1 MSRPRLHGTDGIRG
15 RVVDSVVS
23 ENSIEN
29 LVLQRELSASAMR
42 IAGKATGLV
51 LREHEVDPE
60 HPRPDGHV
68 PLVVVGWDRR
78 PRNAEL
84 VDALEQGLVESGCRV
99 QRVGEVPTPGL
110 HHCLLEADADG
121 GMMVTAS
128 HNPAS
133 DSGVKLFDRHGYK
146 SMPALEDR
154 ISEVAWDLAADA
166 SGTGNGGGDAVGQTV
181 DGIDGLRA
189 YRMVLKRRLEL
200 FEQMFDMD
208 FEERDWSDVVAPIGL
223 LLDSSG
229 GAATGWLAAGI
240 SRRGLAT
247 VEVSDREREIN
258 SECGAGGLSPTDSWS
273 HEQLVEDTHHHA
285 LVRAVAER
293 LRENDGMPPWKH
305 GELVG
310 AALDGDGDRCLL
322 LEASGGGVRV
332 VDGDRMADDI
342 LRAAHA
348 SGMSAG
354 WTLACTIETDLALP
368 ASLDRFREPV
378 NCVQT
383 AVGDRWLA
391 HALMP
396 PEEAPE
402 RLLWGGQVPA
412 RIGCE
417 DSGHLVMPA
426 PHPTKPQY
434 WSLVGDGAA
443 TLLSVL
449 CARASLAQSN
459 GPSPVGFKAGWK
471 RRVSV
476 FGTERDRWDGQNEL
490 AEEVERFVRKRLSE
504 RGELTDWHRVEVAGE
519 PALLLLEGRLDGATV
534 SVGVRNS
541 GTEAK
546 TSASI
551 RMSGETLEENIL
563 DGLTVAVST
572 LLAQRLIP

>member
-15 RVVDSVVS
+15 KVVDSVDS
-23 ENSIEN
+23 ENPIEN
-29 LVLQRELSASAMR
+29 LILQRELSASTMR

-51 LREHEVDPE
+51 IGEHEVDLNN
-60 HPRPDGHV
+60 PRPDGHV
-68 PLVVVGWDRR
+68 PLVVIGWDRR

-84 VDALEQGLVESGCRV
+84 VDALEQGLVEGGCRV
-99 QRVGEVPTPGL
+99 HRVGEVPTPGL
-110 HHCLLEADADG
+110 HHCMLEADADG

-166 SGTGNGGGDAVGQTV
+166 NDGDASGNAE

-189 YRMVLKRRLEL
+189 YRMGLKRRLEL

-208 FEERDWSDVVAPIGL
+208 FDERDWSDVVAPIGL

-229 GAATGWLAAGI
+229 GAATDWLATGI
-240 SRRGLAT
+240 SQRGLPT
-247 VEVSDREREIN
+247 VEVSDRKQEIN
-258 SECGAGGLSPTDSWS
+258 YECGAGGLSPTDSWS
-273 HEQLVEDTHHHA
+273 HEQLVEGTHHHA
-285 LVRAVAER
+285 LIRAVAER
-293 LRENDGMPPWKH
+293 LRENDGMPPWEE
-305 GELVG
+305 GQLVG

-322 LEASGGGVRV
+322 LEATGDGVRV

-348 SGMSAG
+348 SGMTDG

-368 ASLDRFREPV
+368 ASLDRFHEPV
-378 NCVQT
+378 NCIQT

-396 PEEAPE
+396 PDESPE
-402 RLLWGGQVPA
+402 RLLWGDQVPA

-426 PHPTKPQY
+426 PHPTKPQH

-449 CARASLAQSN
+449 CARASLAQSSR
-459 GPSPVGFKAGWK
+459 PTPIGFKAGWK

-476 FGTERDRWDGQNEL
+476 IGAERTRWDGQNEL
-490 AEEVERFVRKRLSE
+490 ADEVEIFVREQLSE
-504 RGELTDWHRVEVAGE
+504 RGELTDWHRVEVSGE
-519 PALLLLEGRLDGATV
+519 PALLLLEGRLDGAAV

-546 TSASI
+546 TSASMRI
-551 RMSGETLEENIL
+551 SGETPDGYSL
-563 DGLTVAVST
+563 DGLAVAVSA

>member
-15 RVVDSVVS
+15 KVVDSIHS
-23 ENSIEN
+23 ENPIEN
-29 LVLQRELSASAMR
+29 LILQRELSASVMR

-51 LREHEVDPE
+51 LGDHGADLE
-60 HPRPDGHV
+60 HPRPDGHI

-84 VDALEQGLVESGCRV
+84 VDALEQGLVEGGCRV

-166 SGTGNGGGDAVGQTV
+166 SDTGEGGGGAARQTL
-181 DGIDGLRA
+181 DEIDGQRA
-189 YRMVLKRRLEL
+189 YRMGLKRRLEL
-200 FEQMFDMD
+200 FEQMFGMD
-208 FEERDWSDVVAPIGL
+208 FKACDWSDVVAPIGL

-229 GAATGWLAAGI
+229 GAATDWLAAGI
-240 SRRGLAT
+240 SQRGLLT
-247 VEVSDREREIN
+247 VEVSDREQEIN
-258 SECGAGGLSPTDSWS
+258 WECGAGGLSPTDSWS
-273 HEQLVEDTHHHA
+273 HEQLVEDIHHHA
-285 LVRAVAER
+285 LIRAVADR
-293 LRENDGMPPWKH
+293 LRENDGMPPWEE
-305 GELVG
+305 GQLVG

-322 LEASGGGVRV
+322 LEASGDGVRV

-348 SGMSAG
+348 NGMTAG

-368 ASLDRFREPV
+368 ASLDRFHEPV
-378 NCVQT
+378 DCIQT

-396 PEEAPE
+396 QDEAPG
-402 RLLWGGQVPA
+402 RLLRGDQIPA

-449 CARASLAQSN
+449 CARASLAQSS
-459 GPSPVGFKAGWK
+459 GPTPVGFKSGWK

-476 FGTERDRWDGQNEL
+476 IGAERERWDGQNEL
-490 AEEVERFVRKRLSE
+490 ADEVERFVRERLSE

-519 PALLLLEGRLDGATV
+519 PALLLLEGRFDGAAV

-551 RMSGETLEENIL
+551 RMSGDTLDGNIL
-563 DGLTVAVST
+563 DGLAVAVST

>member
-15 RVVDSVVS
+15 KVVDSIDS
-23 ENSIEN
+23 ENPIEN
-29 LVLQRELSASAMR
+29 LILQRELSASAMR
-42 IAGKATGLV
+42 IAGNATGMILCEYMANI
-51 LREHEVDPE
+51 EHSI
-60 HPRPDGHV
+60 PDGHV

-78 PRNAEL
+78 PRNSEL
-84 VDALEQGLVESGCRV
+84 VDALERGLVDGGCRV

-110 HHCLLEADADG
+110 HHCLLESGADG

-133 DSGVKLFDRHGYK
+133 DSGVKLFDIHGYK
-146 SMPALEDR
+146 SMPALEDS
-154 ISEVAWDLAADA
+154 ISEIAWNLAADTTDA
-166 SGTGNGGGDAVGQTV
+166 GNYGGNTSERMM
-181 DGIDGLRA
+181 DGIDGLRS
-189 YRMVLKRRLEL
+189 YRMGLKRRLDL
-200 FEQMFDMD
+200 FKNMFNVD
-208 FEERDWSDVVAPIGL
+208 FEGRDWSDVVAPIGL

-229 GAATGWLAAGI
+229 GAATDWFAAGI
-240 SRRGLAT
+240 SRRGLPT
-247 VEVSDREREIN
+247 IEVSNPKGEIN
-258 SECGAGGLSPTDSWS
+258 SGCGAGGLSPTDSWS
-273 HEQLVEDTHHHA
+273 HEHLVEETHHHA
-285 LVRAVAER
+285 LIRAVAER
-293 LRENDGMPPWKH
+293 LRDNDGMPPWEK
-305 GELVG
+305 GQLVG

-322 LEASGGGVRV
+322 LEATGDGVQV

-348 SGMSAG
+348 SGMTDG

-368 ASLDRFREPV
+368 ASLDRFEEPV
-378 NCVQT
+378 NCIQT

-396 PEEAPE
+396 PVSAPE
-402 RLLWGGQVPA
+402 RLLSGDQFPA

-426 PHPTKPQY
+426 PHPTKPQH

-443 TLLSVL
+443 TLLSML
-449 CARASLAQSN
+449 CARASLAQSS
-459 GPSPVGFKAGWK
+459 GTAPVGFQSGWK

-476 FGTERDRWDGQNEL
+476 IGAERERWDGQNEL
-490 AEEVERFVRKRLSE
+490 AEEIEVFVRDRLSE
-504 RGELTDWHRVEVAGE
+504 RGELTDWKRIEVAGE
-519 PALLLLEGRLDGATV
+519 PALLLLEGRLDGAAV

-551 RMSGETLEENIL
+551 RMSGESVDGNNL
-563 DGLTVAVST
+563 DGLAVALST

>member
-15 RVVDSVVS
+15 KVVDSVDS
-23 ENSIEN
+23 ENPIEN
-29 LVLQRELSASAMR
+29 LILQRELSASAMR

-51 LREHEVDPE
+51 LSEHEADLK

-68 PLVVVGWDRR
+68 PLVVIGWDRR

-84 VDALEQGLVESGCRV
+84 VDALEQGLVEGGCRV

-110 HHCLLEADADG
+110 HHCMLKADADG

-154 ISEVAWDLAADA
+154 ISEVAWNLADDV
-166 SGTGNGGGDAVGQTV
+166 SGAENSGGEEDGQTV

-189 YRMVLKRRLEL
+189 YRMGLKRRLEL

-208 FEERDWSDVVAPIGL
+208 FEERDWSDVVAPIGI

-229 GAATGWLAAGI
+229 GAATDWLATGI
-240 SRRGLAT
+240 SRRGLPT
-247 VEVSDREREIN
+247 VEVSDREQEIN
-258 SECGAGGLSPTDSWS
+258 CECGAGGLSPTDSWS
-273 HEQLVEDTHHHA
+273 HEKLIEGTHHHA
-285 LVRAVAER
+285 LIRAVAER
-293 LRENDGMPPWKH
+293 LRENDGMPPWEE
-305 GELVG
+305 GQLVG

-322 LEASGGGVRV
+322 LEATGDGVRV

-342 LRAAHA
+342 LRAAHS
-348 SGMSAG
+348 SGMTSG

-368 ASLDRFREPV
+368 ASLDRFHEPV
-378 NCVQT
+378 NCIQT

-396 PEEAPE
+396 PDEAPE
-402 RLLWGGQVPA
+402 RLLRGEQVPA

-426 PHPTKPQY
+426 PHPTKPQH

-449 CARASLAQSN
+449 CARASLAQSSE
-459 GPSPVGFKAGWK
+459 PTPVGFKAGWK

-476 FGTERDRWDGQNEL
+476 FGAERDRWDGQNEL
-490 AEEVERFVRKRLSE
+490 ADEVERFVREQLSE
-504 RGELTDWHRVEVAGE
+504 RGELTDWHRVEVDGE
-519 PALLLLEGRLDGATV
+519 PALLLLEGRLDGAAV

-546 TSASI
+546 TSASMRI
-551 RMSGETLEENIL
+551 SGETLDGYSL
-563 DGLTVAVST
+563 DGLAVAVSA